1 MKMNATITTGLVL
14 LMAAGAFAQT
24 PTTTSQVPGPS
35 VHKAKIDPAPRQVA
49 PMKPDAKQDRKAAR
63 KAELAGMTPDERTAV
78 RADRNAKKAE
88 KLAKMTPEQRKQY
101 DDRKASAKTGPAAQK
116 KALAKQERKAE
127 LAKMTPTERKAV
139 KADHKANHDA
149 RVAAMTPEQRK
160 QYDDRKARKKA
171 ERKKS
176 K

>member
-24 PTTTSQVPGPS
+24 LTTTSQAPGPS
-35 VHKAKIDPAPRQVA
+35 VHKARIDPAPRQVA
-49 PMKPDAKQDRKAAR
+49 PMKPDAKQDR

-139 KADHKANHDA
+139 KADHKAKHDA